1 MASFGM
7 WVKIFYFLRIFR
19 QTGFFV
25 NMFFAIAKA
34 ARTFFVLYVLI
45 LLAFAS
51 SFAIMTPAGEGIFI
65 THLDYAYMLG
75 LGEFG
80 DMNWEE
86 EYSTP
91 VLVKIFFI
99 LATLVVLIVM
109 LNILIALVSSAYE
122 DVIEKQ

>member
-1 MASFGM
+1 
-7 WVKIFYFLRIFR
+7 
-19 QTGFFV
+19 
-25 NMFFAIAKA
+25 
-34 ARTFFVLYVLI
+34 
-45 LLAFAS
+45 
-51 SFAIMTPAGEGIFI
+51 
-65 THLDYAYMLG
+65 MLG

-80 DMNWEE
+80 DMAWEE